1 MFKDTLEYMS
11 IKKET
16 GLEKKYDKANLSV
29 SSKYQDVKPE
39 IRNIDEYINALKGD
53 KKTWIN

>member
-1 MFKDTLEYMS
+1 MFKDTLEYLRLQ
-11 IKKET
+11 KET
-16 GLEKKYDKANLSV
+16 NLEKKYNKANLSI
-29 SSKYQDVKPE
+29 SSKYHDLKPE